1 MSEPAMNGSLLQAV
15 STLATLAGDEANR
28 YFRQGIA
35 VEFKGDG
42 SPVTAADRAA
52 ETVAR
57 EWIRAH
63 FPADGI
69 LGEEFGLEKPEAP
82 RRWVLDPID
91 GTKSFIHGVP
101 LWGTLVAVVE
111 GERVLAGAVYA
122 PPSRELVAAE
132 VGQGAWF
139 NGVRTL
145 VSRTSDLSHATLLT
159 TDDRFTDR
167 PTRKAR
173 WDALASQ
180 VRIVRTW
187 GDCYGYLL
195 LATGRA
201 DIMVDDLMNPW
212 DAAAVQVV
220 IEEAGGRFTDFRGQA
235 TAFGGD
241 SIATNAALDVQVR
254 DILLPGGDPGLD
266 A

>member
-1 MSEPAMNGSLLQAV
+1 MTNSLLQAA
-15 STLATLAGDEANR
+15 SELATIAGDEAQR
-28 YFRQGIA
+28 FFRQGIA
-35 VEFKGDG
+35 VETKGDG

-57 EWIRAH
+57 EWIRAR
-63 FPADGI
+63 FPHDGI
-69 LGEEFGLEKPEAP
+69 LGEEFGLEKPDAR
-82 RRWVLDPID
+82 RRWILDPID

-111 GERVLAGAVYA
+111 GETVLAGAVYA
-122 PPSRELVAAE
+122 PPLQELVVAAAGE
-132 VGQGAWF
+132 GAWF
-139 NGVRTL
+139 NG
-145 VSRTSDLSHATLLT
+145 SRTHVSATDTLANATLLT
-159 TDDRFTDR
+159 TDDRFPGR
-167 PTRKAR
+167 PVRQQR
-173 WDALASQ
+173 WDALAQ
-180 VRIVRTW
+180 ACRISRTW
-187 GDCYGYLL
+187 GDCYGYLM

-220 IEEAGGRFTDFRGQA
+220 IEEAGGRFSDFRNRP

-241 SIATNAALDVQVR
+241 SIATNRALSDRVR
-254 DILLPGGDPGLD
+254 NILCPGGDPGLD

>member
-1 MSEPAMNGSLLQAV
+1 MTIPLLQAV
-15 STLATLAGDEANR
+15 TELATLAGDEANR
-28 YFRQGIA
+28 HFRTGVS

-57 EWIRAH
+57 EWIRKY
-63 FPADGI
+63 FPGDGI
-69 LGEEFGLEKPEAP
+69 LGEEFGIENESAP

-91 GTKSFIHGVP
+91 GTKSFIHGVA

-111 GERVLAGAVYA
+111 GEQVLAGAVYA
-122 PPSRELVAAE
+122 PPTQELVAAAPGE
-132 VGQGAWF
+132 GAWF
-139 NGVRTL
+139 NGTRTF
-145 VSRTSDLSHATLLT
+145 VSQTDSLERATLLT
-159 TDDRFTDR
+159 TDERFLGR
-167 PTRKAR
+167 PRRRAR
-173 WDALASQ
+173 WNALADRA
-180 VRIVRTW
+180 RIVRTW
-187 GDCYGYLL
+187 GDCYGYLM

-220 IEEAGGRFTDFRGQA
+220 IEEAGGRFSDFRNRP

-241 SIATNAALDVQVR
+241 SIATNGALDTIVR
-254 DILLPGGDPGLD
+254 DILCPGGDPGLD

>member
-1 MSEPAMNGSLLQAV
+1 MTLPLLQAV
-15 STLATLAGDEANR
+15 TDLARLAGDEANR
-28 YFRQGIA
+28 HFRTGVA
-35 VEFKGDG
+35 VEFKVDG

-57 EWIRAH
+57 EWIRAQ
-63 FPADGI
+63 FPEDGI
-69 LGEEFGLEKPEAP
+69 LGEEFGMEKESAP

-91 GTKSFIHGVP
+91 GTKSFIHGVA

-122 PPSRELVAAE
+122 PPTNEMVAAAPGE
-132 VGQGAWF
+132 GSWF
-139 NGVRTL
+139 NGTRTH
-145 VSRTSDLSHATLLT
+145 VSSTNSLEHATLLT
-159 TDDRFTDR
+159 TDDRFPGR
-167 PTRKAR
+167 PRRRAR
-173 WDALASQ
+173 WNDLAER

-187 GDCYGYLL
+187 GDCYGYLM

-201 DIMVDDLMNPW
+201 DIMIDDQMNPW
-212 DAAAVQVV
+212 DAAAVQIV
-220 IEEAGGRFTDFRGQA
+220 IEEAGGKFSDFCNRP

-241 SIATNAALDVQVR
+241 SIATNGALDTIVR
-254 DILLPGGDPGLD
+254 DILCPGGDPGFD

>member
-1 MSEPAMNGSLLQAV
+1 MTLPLLQAV
-15 STLATLAGDEANR
+15 TDLARLAGDEANR
-28 YFRQGIA
+28 HFRTGVA
-35 VEFKGDG
+35 VEFKVDG

-57 EWIRAH
+57 EWIRAQ
-63 FPADGI
+63 FPEDGI
-69 LGEEFGLEKPEAP
+69 LGEEFGMENESAP

-91 GTKSFIHGVP
+91 GTKSFIHGVA

-122 PPSRELVAAE
+122 PPTNEMVAAAPGE
-132 VGQGAWF
+132 GSWF
-139 NGVRTL
+139 NGTRTH
-145 VSRTSDLSHATLLT
+145 VSSTSSLEHATLLT
-159 TDDRFTDR
+159 TDDRFPGR
-167 PTRKAR
+167 PRRRAR
-173 WDALASQ
+173 WNDLAERA
-180 VRIVRTW
+180 RIVRTW
-187 GDCYGYLL
+187 GDCYGYLM

-201 DIMVDDLMNPW
+201 DIMVDDQMNPW

-220 IEEAGGRFTDFRGQA
+220 IEEAGGKFSDFCNRP

-241 SIATNAALDVQVR
+241 SIATNGALDTIVR
-254 DILLPGGDPGLD
+254 DILCPGGDPGFD

>member
-1 MSEPAMNGSLLQAV
+1 MTASLLHAV
-15 STLATLAGDEANR
+15 TELATLAGNEANR
-28 YFRQGIA
+28 YFRTGVD

-42 SPVTAADRAA
+42 SPVTAADKGA

-57 EWIRAH
+57 EWIRAR
-63 FPADGI
+63 FPDDGI
-69 LGEEFGLEKPEAP
+69 LGEEFGLEKPDAP

-111 GERVLAGAVYA
+111 GETVLAGAVYS
-122 PPSRELVAAE
+122 PPMQELVAAAP
-132 VGQGAWF
+132 GQGAWW
-139 NGVRTL
+139 NGKRTY
-145 VSRTSDLSHATLLT
+145 VSQTSSLAQATLLC
-159 TDDRFTDR
+159 TDDRFPGR
-167 PTRKAR
+167 PQRQAR
-173 WDALASQ
+173 WETLSRAS
-180 VRIVRTW
+180 RIVRTW

-201 DIMVDDLMNPW
+201 DIMVDDQMNPW

-220 IEEAGGRFTDFRGQA
+220 VEEAGGRFTDFRGKA

-241 SIATNAALDVQVR
+241 SIATNGALDAIVR
-254 DILLPGGDPGLD
+254 DILCPGGDPGLD

>member
-1 MSEPAMNGSLLQAV
+1 MTVSLLQAV
-15 STLATLAGDEANR
+15 TELATLAGNEANR
-28 YFRQGIA
+28 YFRTDVT
-35 VEFKGDG
+35 VEIKGDG

-57 EWIRAH
+57 EWIRHH
-63 FPADGI
+63 FPDDGI
-69 LGEEFGLEKPEAP
+69 LGEEFGLEKPDAR

-111 GERVLAGAVYA
+111 GETVLAGAVYA
-122 PPSRELVAAE
+122 PPTQELVAAAA
-132 VGQGAWF
+132 GQGAWF
-139 NGVRTL
+139 NGTRTY
-145 VSRTSDLSHATLLT
+145 VSATSSLNSATLLT
-159 TDDRFTDR
+159 TDARFPGR
-167 PTRKAR
+167 PQRQAR
-173 WDALASQ
+173 WDALSRST
-180 VRIVRTW
+180 RIVRTW

-201 DIMVDDLMNPW
+201 DIMVDDQMNPW

-220 IEEAGGRFTDFRGQA
+220 IEEAGGRFTDFRGCA

-241 SIATNAALDVQVR
+241 SIATNSALDSAVR
-254 DILLPGGDPGLD
+254 DILSPGGDPGLD
-266 A
+266 V

>member
-1 MSEPAMNGSLLQAV
+1 MTLPLLQAV
-15 STLATLAGDEANR
+15 TDLARLAGDEANR
-28 YFRQGIA
+28 HFRTGVA

-57 EWIRAH
+57 EWIRAQ
-63 FPADGI
+63 FPGDGI
-69 LGEEFGLEKPEAP
+69 LGEEFGLENDSAP

-91 GTKSFIHGVP
+91 GTKSFIHGVA
-101 LWGTLVAVVE
+101 LWGTLVA
-111 GERVLAGAVYA
+111 GE
-122 PPSRELVAAE
+122 
-132 VGQGAWF
+132 GAWF
-139 NGVRTL
+139 NGSRTH
-145 VSRTSDLSHATLLT
+145 VSRTSSLSEATLLT
-159 TDDRFTDR
+159 TDDRFPGR
-167 PTRKAR
+167 PRRRAR
-173 WDALASQ
+173 WNDLATR

-187 GDCYGYLL
+187 GDCYGYLM

-201 DIMVDDLMNPW
+201 DIMVDDQMNPW

-220 IEEAGGRFTDFRGQA
+220 IEEAGGRFSDFCNRP

-241 SIATNAALDVQVR
+241 SIATNGALDAVVR
-254 DILLPGGDPGLD
+254 DILCPGGDPGLD

>member
-1 MSEPAMNGSLLQAV
+1 MTGSLLSAV
-15 STLATLAGDEANR
+15 TELATIAGDEANK
-28 YFRQGIA
+28 YFRTGIA

-57 EWIRAH
+57 EWIRAR
-63 FPADGI
+63 FPDDGI
-69 LGEEFGLEKPEAP
+69 LGEEFGLEKSDAP

-101 LWGTLVAVVE
+101 LWGTLVAVVD
-111 GERVLAGAVYA
+111 GETVLAGAVYA
-122 PPSRELVAAE
+122 PPTQELVAAAP
-132 VGQGAWF
+132 GDGAWF
-139 NGVRTL
+139 NGRRTY
-145 VSRTSDLSHATLLT
+145 VSTTDSLASATLLT
-159 TDDRFTDR
+159 TDARFPGR
-167 PTRKAR
+167 PQRQQRWEQLAR
-173 WDALASQ
+173 AT
-180 VRIVRTW
+180 RIVRTW

-201 DIMVDDLMNPW
+201 DIMVDDQMNPW

-220 IEEAGGRFTDFRGQA
+220 IDEAGGRFTDFRGRS

-241 SIATNAALDVQVR
+241 SIATNGALDALVR
-254 DILLPGGDPGLD
+254 DILSPDGDPGLD

>member
-1 MSEPAMNGSLLQAV
+1 MTGSLLTAV
-15 STLATLAGDEANR
+15 TELATLAGDEANK
-28 YFRQGIA
+28 YFRTGIA

-52 ETVAR
+52 ETMAR
-57 EWIRAH
+57 QWIRAR
-63 FPADGI
+63 FPDDGI
-69 LGEEFGLEKPEAP
+69 LGEEFGLEKPDAP

-111 GERVLAGAVYA
+111 GETVLAGAVYA
-122 PPSRELVAAE
+122 PPTQELVAAAPGE
-132 VGQGAWF
+132 GAWF
-139 NGVRTL
+139 NGTRTY
-145 VSRTSDLSHATLLT
+145 VSTTDSLDAATLLT
-159 TDDRFTDR
+159 TDARFPGR
-167 PTRKAR
+167 PQRQQR
-173 WDALASQ
+173 WKRLAHAA
-180 VRIVRTW
+180 RIVRTW

-201 DIMVDDLMNPW
+201 DIMVDDQMNPW

-220 IEEAGGRFTDFRGQA
+220 IEEAGGRFTDFRGRP

-241 SIATNAALDVQVR
+241 SIATNGALDALVR
-254 DILLPGGDPGLD
+254 DILSPDGDPGLD

>member
-1 MSEPAMNGSLLQAV
+1 MTQLLLQAV
-15 STLATLAGDEANR
+15 TELATLAGNEANR
-28 YFRQGIA
+28 FFRTGVD

-57 EWIRAH
+57 EWIRTR
-63 FPADGI
+63 FPLDGI
-69 LGEEFGLEKPEAP
+69 LGEEFGLEREDAP

-111 GERVLAGAVYA
+111 GETVLAGAVYT
-122 PPSRELVAAE
+122 PPTHELVAAA
-132 VGQGAWF
+132 VGEGAWF
-139 NGVRTL
+139 NGTRTR
-145 VSRTSDLSHATLLT
+145 VSATTSLEEATVLI
-159 TDDRFTDR
+159 TDERFPGR
-167 PTRKAR
+167 PRRRAR
-173 WDALASQ
+173 WEALANRA
-180 VRIVRTW
+180 RIVRTW

-201 DIMVDDLMNPW
+201 DVMVDDLMNPW

-220 IEEAGGRFTDFRGQA
+220 IEEAGGRFSDFRGRA

-241 SIATNAALDVQVR
+241 SIATNGSLDVLVR
-254 DILLPGGDPGLD
+254 DILCPGGDPGFD
-266 A
+266 D

>member
-1 MSEPAMNGSLLQAV
+1 MNEPMLHAV
-15 STLATLAGDEANR
+15 SALATLAGDEANR
-28 YFRQGIA
+28 HFRQGIA

-57 EWIRAH
+57 EWIRAN
-63 FPADGI
+63 FPDDGI
-69 LGEEFGLEKPEAP
+69 LGEEFGLEKPDAP

-91 GTKSFIHGVP
+91 GTKSFIHGVA

-111 GERVLAGAVYA
+111 GETVLAGAIYA
-122 PPSRELVAAE
+122 PPTRELVAAA

-139 NGVRTL
+139 NGTRTH
-145 VSRTSDLSHATLLT
+145 VSTTTDLSQATLLT
-159 TDDRFTDR
+159 TDDRFPDR
-167 PTRKAR
+167 PARRTR
-173 WDALASQ
+173 WNQLADRS
-180 VRIVRTW
+180 RIVRTW
-187 GDCYGYLL
+187 GDCYGYLM

-201 DIMVDDLMNPW
+201 DIMVDDRMNPW

-220 IEEAGGRFTDFRGQA
+220 IEEAGGRFTDFRRVP

-241 SIATNAALDVQVR
+241 SIATNAALDSLVR
-254 DILLPGGDPGLD
+254 DILCPGGDPGLD

>member
-1 MSEPAMNGSLLQAV
+1 MTATLLHAV
-15 STLATLAGDEANR
+15 TELATLAGNEANR
-28 YFRQGIA
+28 YFRTGIA
-35 VEFKGDG
+35 VETKGDG

-57 EWIRAH
+57 EWIRAR
-63 FPADGI
+63 FPDDGI
-69 LGEEFGLEKPEAP
+69 LGEEFGLEKPDAP

-101 LWGTLVAVVE
+101 LWGTLVAIVE
-111 GERVLAGAVYA
+111 GETVLAGAVYA
-122 PPSRELVAAE
+122 PPTQEMVAAAP
-132 VGQGAWF
+132 GQGAWF
-139 NGVRTL
+139 NGT
-145 VSRTSDLSHATLLT
+145 RTSVSSTAELKDATLLT
-159 TDDRFTDR
+159 TDARFPGR
-167 PTRKAR
+167 PQRQAR
-173 WDALASQ
+173 WDTLARAA
-180 VRIVRTW
+180 RIVRTW

-201 DIMVDDLMNPW
+201 DIMVDDQMNPW

-220 IEEAGGRFTDFRGQA
+220 VEEAGGRFTDFRGRS

-241 SIATNAALDVQVR
+241 SIATNGALSTRVR
-254 DILLPGGDPGLD
+254 DILCPGGDPGLD

>member
-1 MSEPAMNGSLLQAV
+1 MTNSLLQAA
-15 STLATLAGDEANR
+15 SELATIAGDEAQR
-28 YFRQGIA
+28 FFRQGIA
-35 VEFKGDG
+35 VETKGDG

-57 EWIRAH
+57 EWIRAR
-63 FPADGI
+63 FPHDGI
-69 LGEEFGLEKPEAP
+69 LGEEFGLEKPDAQ
-82 RRWVLDPID
+82 RRWILDPID

-111 GERVLAGAVYA
+111 GETVLAGAVYA
-122 PPSRELVAAE
+122 PPLQELVVAAAGE
-132 VGQGAWF
+132 GAWF
-139 NGVRTL
+139 NG
-145 VSRTSDLSHATLLT
+145 SRTHVSSTDTLANATLLT
-159 TDDRFTDR
+159 TDDRFSGR
-167 PTRKAR
+167 PVRQQR
-173 WDALASQ
+173 WDALAQ
-180 VRIVRTW
+180 ACRISRTW
-187 GDCYGYLL
+187 GDCYGYLM

-220 IEEAGGRFTDFRGQA
+220 VEEAGGRFSDFRNRP

-241 SIATNAALDVQVR
+241 SIATNHALSDSVR
-254 DILLPGGDPGLD
+254 NILCPGGDPGLD

>member
-1 MSEPAMNGSLLQAV
+1 MTGSLLSAV
-15 STLATLAGDEANR
+15 TELAMLVGDEANK
-28 YFRQGIA
+28 YFRTGIA

-57 EWIRAH
+57 EWIRAR
-63 FPADGI
+63 FPDDGI
-69 LGEEFGLEKPEAP
+69 LGEEFGLEKPDAP

-122 PPSRELVAAE
+122 PPTQEIVAAAP
-132 VGQGAWF
+132 GQGAWF
-139 NGVRTL
+139 NGVRTY
-145 VSRTSDLSHATLLT
+145 VSTTESLASATLLT
-159 TDDRFTDR
+159 TDARFPGR
-167 PTRKAR
+167 PQRQQRWEQLAR
-173 WDALASQ
+173 AT
-180 VRIVRTW
+180 RIVRTW

-201 DIMVDDLMNPW
+201 DIMVDDQMNPW

-220 IEEAGGRFTDFRGQA
+220 IDEAGERFTDFRGRS

-241 SIATNAALDVQVR
+241 SIATNGALDAVVR
-254 DILLPGGDPGLD
+254 DILSPDGDPGLD

>member
-1 MSEPAMNGSLLQAV
+1 MMSETLLHAV
-15 STLATLAGDEANR
+15 GTLARLAGDTANAFFGR
-28 YFRQGIA
+28 RIE
-35 VEFKGDG
+35 VEVKGDG

-52 ETVAR
+52 ETAAR
-57 EWIRAH
+57 EWIRATY
-63 FPADGI
+63 PDDGI
-69 LGEEFGLEKPEAP
+69 LGEEFGLERPDAP

-111 GERVLAGAVYA
+111 GERVLAGAIYA
-122 PPSRELVAAE
+122 PPTNELVAAA
-132 VGQGAWF
+132 VGEGAWF
-139 NGVRTL
+139 NGVRTYASSTPDL
-145 VSRTSDLSHATLLT
+145 RTATLLT
-159 TDDRFTDR
+159 TDDRFPGR
-167 PTRKAR
+167 PVRKAR
-173 WDALASQ
+173 WEQLASQ
-180 VRIVRTW
+180 ARLVRTW

-201 DIMVDDLMNPW
+201 DIMVDDRMNPW

-220 IEEAGGRFTDFRGQA
+220 VEEAGGVFTDFRRRP

-241 SIATNAALDVQVR
+241 SIATTAALDGIVR
-254 DILLPGGDPGLD
+254 DILCPGGDPGLD

>member
-1 MSEPAMNGSLLQAV
+1 MSDVTNATLLRDV
-15 STLATLAGDEANR
+15 GTLARLAGDTANAFFGR
-28 YFRQGIA
+28 GID
-35 VEFKGDG
+35 VELKGDG

-52 ETVAR
+52 ETAAR

-63 FPADGI
+63 YPCDGI
-69 LGEEFGLEKPEAP
+69 LGEEFGIEQPDAP

-101 LWGTLVAVVE
+101 LWGTLAAVVE
-111 GERVLAGAVYA
+111 GERVLAGAIYA
-122 PPSRELVAAE
+122 PPTNELVAAA
-132 VGQGAWF
+132 VGEGAWF
-139 NGVRTL
+139 NGERTFA
-145 VSRTSDLSHATLLT
+145 SRTADLQVATLLT
-159 TDDRFTDR
+159 TDDRFPGR
-167 PTRKAR
+167 PARQAR
-173 WDALASQ
+173 WARLAAQ
-180 VRIVRTW
+180 ANIVRTW

-220 IEEAGGRFTDFRGQA
+220 VEEAGGVFTDFRGQP

-241 SIATNAALDVQVR
+241 SIATTAALAGVVR
-254 DILLPGGDPGLD
+254 DILCPGGDPGLD